1 MLNITWIKPWGKK
14 VFDSLLAC
22 VMWSGT
28 SSTCKN
34 NPSFHQLQWMEDHTS
49 PQWSERDNYLQLSSV
64 RKNKPALNKRC
75 VGVLCCFRWSSVLS
89 KDNGPG
95 EWRGCPSARVL
106 NPSPLYLSTPHAW
119 VITGSGG
126 FYWAHIQTVLCLM
139 KKRHWRTLSVW
150 SKWPA
155 LCRSIT
161 WPFRSLSKASCA
173 APMILGASWLQ
184 DFGIGFCLLPLFAF
198 FIHIKDLMVRER
210 IEAILLNIIAVNKC

>member
-1 MLNITWIKPWGKK
+1 
-14 VFDSLLAC
+14 
-22 VMWSGT
+22 MWSGT
-28 SSTCKN
+28 SSTCKK

-139 KKRHWRTLSVW
+139 KKHHWRTLSVW
-150 SKWPA
+150 SKWPTA
-155 LCRSIT
+155 SLDLSAACQKPLVLHRWSWELLGCR
-161 WPFRSLSKASCA
+161 
-173 APMILGASWLQ
+173 IL
-184 DFGIGFCLLPLFAF
+184 
-198 FIHIKDLMVRER
+198 V
-210 IEAILLNIIAVNKC
+210 